1 MPKEFSVKGPIF
13 KLALEHGTD
22 FQRFSPGA
30 KAGKPIKAKAV
41 QSLVDKGVY
50 AWFAYMPINRW
61 TGRETERW
69 RVGVD
74 ERSGDY
80 VEFQALRDVDFS
92 NMTDLAAAEA
102 AKASGGKRKPP
113 RALVKELIEAVKKG
127 DEAEVA
133 RLAPLAAAG
142 EFDNERPIDVAA
154 RHGKPRLVELLLSHC
169 DPNVVREDGKIEPV
183 ALFSAV
189 YSGSVEAVQLLLP
202 RCDPKG
208 TSSDGWTALMS
219 AATRREGPALSALL
233 LPRSDV
239 DAAERREGRTA
250 LMMAAKEAMVD
261 IVHALAPQAA
271 LDKQDSKG
279 RTALMLAIDP
289 DRWKNHIDWHEGAHR
304 KEVLEVLLAAGAK
317 PDLRDADGNTSLLQA
332 VMRPLEGAVELLTAH
347 SDIRASNVKGETALT
362 LAASG
367 HSSKILRAV
376 LDGSDVDHKNAQGDT
391 ALIVAA
397 RSGSAEFV
405 AQLCRRADVNAQ
417 NAKGRTA
424 LLEALGALTEKKSGW
439 SSGNDMG
446 PLRCVLRLLPLS
458 DLNLQD
464 EDGETAL
471 MKCAEAGLPELL
483 GLMLPR
489 ADVNVRDAKGATAL
503 ARIAGGREDAECFE
517 LLLER
522 ADARIADNEGRTPL
536 MRAMW
541 DEEKL
546 RALVGRSDID
556 AIDNSG
562 QTALMVAAGSYSG
575 AKAVRILLDAGAD
588 ATVVDGQGR
597 TAEIIARERGGEE
610 EEELANLLRDAAG
623 SQSFRSELDD
633 DIRKPAKPKKPA
645 KRKRPG
651 LTL

>member
-1 MPKEFSVKGPIF
+1 MTADEHDGRLGPD
-13 KLALEHGTD
+13 E
-22 FQRFSPGA
+22 
-30 KAGKPIKAKAV
+30 
-41 QSLVDKGVY
+41 
-50 AWFAYMPINRW
+50 
-61 TGRETERW
+61 
-69 RVGVD
+69 VG
-74 ERSGDY
+74 
-80 VEFQALRDVDFS
+80 
-92 NMTDLAAAEA
+92 
-102 AKASGGKRKPP
+102 
-113 RALVKELIEAVKKG
+113 
-127 DEAEVA
+127 
-133 RLAPLAAAG
+133 
-142 EFDNERPIDVAA
+142 
-154 RHGKPRLVELLLSHC
+154 
-169 DPNVVREDGKIEPV
+169 
-183 ALFSAV
+183 
-189 YSGSVEAVQLLLP
+189 
-202 RCDPKG
+202 
-208 TSSDGWTALMS
+208 
-219 AATRREGPALSALL
+219 
-233 LPRSDV
+233 
-239 DAAERREGRTA
+239 
-250 LMMAAKEAMVD
+250 
-261 IVHALAPQAA
+261 
-271 LDKQDSKG
+271 DS
-279 RTALMLAIDP
+279 
-289 DRWKNHIDWHEGAHR
+289 
-304 KEVLEVLLAAGAK
+304 
-317 PDLRDADGNTSLLQA
+317 
-332 VMRPLEGAVELLTAH
+332 PLEGAVELLTAH